1 MTQTTDFSNF
11 ATEYPNYFPGQ
22 YLLEEDF
29 QLQHKY
35 LSDRLR
41 YQKQSLHVSGIV
53 EGLEVEEIQT
63 DQKSVLIKVG
73 SAIDNQGNL
82 IVLKSDTTFYE
93 FNNLSQGELYIQ
105 YFEDKDAQQQ
115 NEVADSYTRWKEY
128 PELAFA
134 ETTPDTGVKLAKIT
148 ISQGNITD
156 INTDI
161 REYSGL
167 SLPNSN
173 GKSLTLRSGGDT
185 NSNLAVLTGSLK
197 LDGDLIVDGNVG
209 IGTTTPSA
217 PLQVQATNQTAPNN
231 NGLYIFNP
239 TDSNEEHA
247 ILSLRVAGADG
258 GNPFVS
264 WDVANESG
272 WAMGI
277 DNSDGYK
284 LKIGRDWNSLA
295 NNTSMTLDTNGNVG
309 IGMTTP
315 GAKLEISGDLK
326 LENGV
331 AVNNISSDVNLSDNN
346 DLTIATA
353 RAIKTYVDNTKAL
366 LAGSASQ
373 DFSANSLSANNLSV
387 VDLKLQNGVTVNN
400 ISSDVNLRDNNDLTI
415 ATARAIKTYVDNT
428 KALLAGSAS
437 QDFSANSLSANN
449 LSVVD
454 LKLQNGVTVNN
465 ISSDV
470 SLSDDND
477 LTIAT
482 AKAIKNYADTIK
494 TYADNTKA
502 LLAGSASQDFSANS
516 LSANN
521 LSVVDLKLQNGVTV
535 NNISNNVNLS
545 DDNDLTIATAKAI
558 KNYADTKALGSLS
571 QDFSANNLT
580 VSNLAFDPF
589 SEVSETRQMI
599 DLWGDGYG
607 IGIQSNTQYFRTG
620 NHFAWYR
627 GGSHD
632 SDQLDPGT
640 GGTVLMVIKNDNVG
654 IGTNDPGAKLEVIG
668 GTTKLEQEAWQTPS
682 FQNSWVNALPT
693 LYNLAGYFKDSL
705 GIVHL
710 RGFVKNVSSNPSNLI
725 FTLPTGYTP
734 PRRELH
740 IACSEQNP
748 GRIDIEAN
756 GKVSLQAGSRAWICL
771 DGITFRA
778 APLEE

>member
-82 IVLKSDTTFYE
+82 IVLKSDTTFDE
-93 FNNLSQGELYIQ
+93 FNNLSQGELYIE

-115 NEVADSYTRWKEY
+115 NEVADSYTRWKED
-128 PELAFA
+128 PEFAFA
-134 ETTPDTGVKLAKIT
+134 ETTPETGVKLAKIT
-148 ISQGNITD
+148 ISEENISE

-197 LDGDLIVDGNVG
+197 LDGDLMVDGNVG
-209 IGTTTPSA
+209 IGITDPSA

-247 ILSLRVAGADG
+247 ILSLRVAGENG

-264 WDVANESG
+264 WDVSGESG

-315 GAKLEISGDLK
+315 GAKLEINGDLKLQNGVAVNNISSDVNLSDDNDLTIATSKAIKKYADTKALGSLSQDFSANNLTVSSLAFVPFSELSETRQMIDLWGTVYGIGIQSNTQYFRTGNNFAWYKGGSHNSDQLNSGGGTVQMVIKDGNVGIGKIDPGAKLEISGDLK
-326 LENGV
+326 LQNGV

-346 DLTIATA
+346 DLTIATSK
-353 RAIKTYVDNTKAL
+353 AIKT
-366 LAGSASQ
+366 
-373 DFSANSLSANNLSV
+373 
-387 VDLKLQNGVTVNN
+387 
-400 ISSDVNLRDNNDLTI
+400 
-415 ATARAIKTYVDNT
+415 
-428 KALLAGSAS
+428 
-437 QDFSANSLSANN
+437 
-449 LSVVD
+449 
-454 LKLQNGVTVNN
+454 
-465 ISSDV
+465 
-470 SLSDDND
+470 
-477 LTIAT
+477 
-482 AKAIKNYADTIK
+482 
-494 TYADNTKA
+494 
-502 LLAGSASQDFSANS
+502 
-516 LSANN
+516 
-521 LSVVDLKLQNGVTV
+521 
-535 NNISNNVNLS
+535 
-545 DDNDLTIATAKAI
+545 
-558 KNYADTKALGSLS
+558 YADTKALGSSS
-571 QDFSANNLT
+571 QDFSAKKLT
-580 VSNLAFDPF
+580 VSGSLSFAVNISEMINLWSDN
-589 SEVSETRQMI
+589 E
-599 DLWGDGYG
+599 GNHYG
-607 IGIQSNTQYFRTG
+607 IGVQGETQYFRTYK
-620 NHFAWYR
+620 NFAWYK
-627 GGSHD
+627 GGSHNN
-632 SDQLDPGT
+632 SALNPGT
-640 GGTVLMVIKNDNVG
+640 GGTVQMVIKDGSVG

-668 GTTKLEQEAWQTPS
+668 GTTKLEQEAWQTAVLE
-682 FQNSWVNALPT
+682 NSWVNYSNT
-693 LYNLAGYFKDSL
+693 FNHAGYFKDSL

-710 RGFVKNVSSNPSNLI
+710 KGLVKNGTGDVI
-725 FTLPTGYTP
+725 FTLPDGYKP
-734 PRRELH
+734 AAQELH
-740 IACSEQNP
+740 VICTDINESGRVDIMTNGEVTRLKGSE
-748 GRIDIEAN
+748 
-756 GKVSLQAGSRAWICL
+756 VWLSL

-778 APLEE
+778 K